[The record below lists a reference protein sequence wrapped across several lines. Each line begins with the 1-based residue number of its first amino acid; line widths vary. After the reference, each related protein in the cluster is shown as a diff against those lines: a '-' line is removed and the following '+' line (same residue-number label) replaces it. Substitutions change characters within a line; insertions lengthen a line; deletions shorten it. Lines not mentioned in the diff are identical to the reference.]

1 MPNLRRSVGLTGAV
15 LVFLA
20 LTAPPA
26 RAAAPVV
33 QLDLGGVVD
42 PFMANYVVDG
52 IAKAEDEGAQ
62 AVLMTIDTPGGL
74 DSSMRKITQAILNSP
89 VPVIGFVYP
98 QGARAASAGTFI
110 LLATNIAAMAPG
122 TNVGA
127 AHPVGISGAIESDKA
142 TNDAAAYIRSIAEA
156 RDRNADWAES
166 AVRDSVSISAEEA
179 LQLDVIDLIAPDI
192 PSLFAAIDGE
202 TVVVAG
208 GQTVTLDLT
217 GAPIQTQTMGFFSSL
232 LHGLLDPNLAF
243 IFFWLGLALI
253 VLEFFVP
260 GGVAGTIGALMLV
273 SSFVAFGMLP
283 VQLIGI
289 VLLIASVAFFVLELK
304 HPGIGV
310 PAIGGIVCL
319 VLGGLLLFDRSI
331 PTAGVSLLV
340 IVPVAV
346 LAGAFFVFVV
356 RAAVR
361 MRGKRSVTR
370 DETLVGQEGIVL
382 QDLSP
387 LGVVQVAAEEWTAE
401 AVHGTAAKGDHVR
414 VVEVSGLRLR
424 VEPVRTRKR
433 RRKEPVQVS
442 QPSEGSAR

>member
-1 MPNLRRSVGLTGAV
+1 
-15 LVFLA
+15 
-20 LTAPPA
+20 
-26 RAAAPVV
+26 
-33 QLDLGGVVD
+33 
-42 PFMANYVVDG
+42 
-52 IAKAEDEGAQ
+52 
-62 AVLMTIDTPGGL
+62 
-74 DSSMRKITQAILNSP
+74 
-89 VPVIGFVYP
+89 
-98 QGARAASAGTFI
+98 
-110 LLATNIAAMAPG
+110 
-122 TNVGA
+122 
-127 AHPVGISGAIESDKA
+127 
-142 TNDAAAYIRSIAEA
+142 
-156 RDRNADWAES
+156 
-166 AVRDSVSISAEEA
+166 
-179 LQLDVIDLIAPDI
+179 
-192 PSLFAAIDGE
+192 
-202 TVVVAG
+202 
-208 GQTVTLDLT
+208 
-217 GAPIQTQTMGFFSSL
+217 
-232 LHGLLDPNLAF
+232 
-243 IFFWLGLALI
+243 
-253 VLEFFVP
+253 
-260 GGVAGTIGALMLV
+260 VAGTIGALMLV

-370 DETLVGQEGIVL
+370 DETLVGQEGVVL